1 MGATDK
7 TQLTRSC
14 RHDSDL
20 MPIPSGTRRG
30 RRIDV
35 GPTTI
40 LRHRVEYVKSV
51 SVQLRFDAI
60 GPTGHN
66 RHREE
71 VEKTSGT
78 KNFANIRN
86 AIILVGRSFPN
97 SLSYQAPITI
107 IIGTFRNNYDMKSQT
122 TTCRPQYYSLFRTTI
137 HKIYG
142 PFHKQYHRQPI

>member
-1 MGATDK
+1 MGNIHWAQVGQCFIGP
-7 TQLTRSC
+7 QLTRSC

-60 GPTGHN
+60 GPTRHN

-71 VEKTSGT
+71 VGKTSG
-78 KNFANIRN
+78 KHRERKISQIFATQLSLLDARSL
-86 AIILVGRSFPN
+86 IL
-97 SLSYQAPITI
+97 
-107 IIGTFRNNYDMKSQT
+107 
-122 TTCRPQYYSLFRTTI
+122 
-137 HKIYG
+137 
-142 PFHKQYHRQPI
+142 

>member
-1 MGATDK
+1 MKEDVHNGKNHLQINDY

-60 GPTGHN
+60 GPTRHN

-71 VEKTSGT
+71 VGKTSGKHRERKISQISAT
-78 KNFANIRN
+78 QLSLLDARSL
-86 AIILVGRSFPN
+86 IL
-97 SLSYQAPITI
+97 
-107 IIGTFRNNYDMKSQT
+107 
-122 TTCRPQYYSLFRTTI
+122 
-137 HKIYG
+137 
-142 PFHKQYHRQPI
+142 